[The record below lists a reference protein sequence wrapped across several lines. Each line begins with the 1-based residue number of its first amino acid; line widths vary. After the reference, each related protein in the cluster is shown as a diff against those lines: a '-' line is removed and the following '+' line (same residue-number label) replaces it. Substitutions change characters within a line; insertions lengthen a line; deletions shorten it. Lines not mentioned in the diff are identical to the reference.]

1 MKKLLIVNQNS
12 GYLTVDVANAFKQL
26 YDEVVV
32 MYGKN
37 RITARDFAKDI
48 KIQYTITY
56 NRTSN
61 LKRILTWALC
71 TGHLF
76 LLMLFK
82 YRGYT
87 ILYYTNPPMSYINSL
102 FFKNKFGIVVY
113 DVYPDAL
120 GLIGIKSDSF
130 IYKFWAAI
138 NKKVF
143 HKAEK
148 IITLSEGMKQQ
159 LLNYVAA
166 SKVSVVSVWPASNA
180 FMPIPK
186 QNNEFLKKKGWSN
199 KFIVLYS
206 GNMGIGH
213 PLELLLDVAEEL
225 KSYPDILFLFIG
237 EGAKKNMLINACA
250 QKKLSHVQFLT
261 WQDTSTLPHSLA
273 SADIA
278 VVALEP
284 EATHASVPS
293 KTFNYMGVGAP
304 ILAIGNN
311 GSELEKLIKSFD
323 MGMYATIQDTGKI
336 VNFIL
341 NLKANKQHAEQY
353 AQNAYEASKQFT
365 YQQAETYLF

>member
-12 GYLTVDVANAFKQL
+12 GYLTVDVANAFKQQ

-37 RITARDFAKDI
+37 RITERDFARDI
-48 KIQYTITY
+48 KIQSTITY

-71 TGHLF
+71 TCHLF
-76 LLMLFK
+76 LLLLYK

-120 GLIGIKSDSF
+120 TLIGIKPSNF
-130 IYKFWAAI
+130 IYKFWAAL

-143 HKAEK
+143 KKAEK
-148 IITLSEGMKQQ
+148 IVTLSEGMKNK
-159 LLNYVAA
+159 LLNYVEP
-166 SKVSVVSVWPASNA
+166 SKVNVVSVWPASDA
-180 FMPIPK
+180 FKPVSK
-186 QNNEFLKKKGWSN
+186 QNNEFLKKQGWSN
-199 KFIVLYS
+199 HFIVLYS

-213 PLELLLDVAEEL
+213 PLELLVDVAEIL
-225 KSYPDILFLFIG
+225 ILNTDILFLFVG
-237 EGAKKNMLINACA
+237 EGAKKNKLMDACEK
-250 QKKLSHVQFLT
+250 KKLSNVKFLT
-261 WQDTSTLPHSLA
+261 WQDKTTLPHSLA

-293 KTFNYMGVGAP
+293 KTFNYMSVGAP
-304 ILAIGNN
+304 ILAIGNS
-311 GSELEKLIKSFD
+311 GSELENLIKRFE
-323 MGMYATIQDTGKI
+323 MGMYAAIHDTSKI

-341 NLKANKQHAEQY
+341 NLKANKQQAELY
-353 AQNAYEASKQFT
+353 AQNAFKASKQFT
-365 YQQAETYLF
+365 YQQAEAYLF